1 MPRRSSDDLSVV
13 PITPGAGRPEPPSE
27 LDEDERAAWQEIVG
41 AMPANWFKTEA
52 LPLLHGLVA
61 HIVTS
66 RELQRRL
73 RKERKTLTLDQLRKI
88 TALQARETSAIAKL
102 SAALRLSPKSQYA
115 PRTAANRIAQKR
127 VRPWEIRGR

>member
-1 MPRRSSDDLSVV
+1 MPRRSSNDLSVV
-13 PITPGAGRPEPPSE
+13 PMTPGAGRPEPPSE
-27 LDEDERAAWQEIVG
+27 LDADERTAWLEIVG

-52 LPLLHGLVA
+52 LPLLHDLVA

-73 RKERKTLTLDQLRKI
+73 RAERKTLTLDQLRKI

-102 SAALRLSPKSQYA
+102 SSALRLSPKSQYA
-115 PRTAANRIAQKR
+115 PRTAANRSEQKR